1 MPLDNNYVT
10 TPRTFPIF
18 EYNKSVFGGTE
29 YMAKTFHEKVLSYL
43 PKLNNYDCFVVPG
56 TMPPPKIVEAS
67 SNPVIVWMHNTIYQ
81 FNADLIRSFFTVR
94 LLKRLKYIVVVSE
107 FQKQE
112 TLKYLDIDED
122 KIFVIHNAIEPL
134 KYNPEKFDSP
144 KQVKLIHTST
154 AERGTHIL
162 LNAIKEIDEDFRL
175 EIYND
180 FYPHYYP
187 EYEPD
192 PRIRFYGRTPK
203 ATVIEA
209 MENSHIHAYPS
220 VYPETFCLSQAE
232 AMSAGLLCVTSDMG
246 SLPEISGRHGD
257 MYKYDDDQMK
267 HATLFAEHLTK
278 AIKTIKEGSWNPTEQ
293 IKFVNNQYSW
303 ERHKERW
310 LELHET
316 L

>member
-1 MPLDNNYVT
+1 MPLDSSYIVS
-10 TPRTFPIF
+10 PKEFPIF
-18 EYNKSVFGGTE
+18 DWNRNAFGGTE
-29 YMAKTFHEKVLSYL
+29 YMVTTFHKKIAPDL
-43 PKLNNYDCFVVPG
+43 PKLKNYQCFVMPG
-56 TMPPPKIVEAS
+56 NMPDMQFIEAS
-67 SNPVIVWMHNTIYQ
+67 DKSIILWMHNTIYQ
-81 FNADLIRSFFTVR
+81 FSQQLINLFFTNR
-94 LLKRLKYIVVVSE
+94 IIPKIKYIIVVSE

-112 TLKYLDIDED
+112 TIKHLGVPED
-122 KIFVIHNAIEPL
+122 KIVVIPNAIEPL

-144 KQVKLIHTST
+144 KQIKLIHTST

-209 MENSHIHAYPS
+209 IENSHIHAYPS

-246 SLPEISGRHGD
+246 SLPEVSGGYGD

-267 HATLFAEHLTK
+267 HADIFAEHLTK

-293 IKFVNNQYSW
+293 IEFVNNQYSW